1 MISRVLSAPALGAV
15 AVAAMLA
22 ATATSAEAFTLS
34 APSVEK
40 SVTGA
45 DIDHA
50 YYRGGGGYHYSYH
63 GGSFHGG
70 GYHYGYHGGGYH
82 GGGYH
87 YGYVGGGGGRRCFRG
102 PNGNWVCA

>member
-1 MISRVLSAPALGAV
+1 MISRILAAPALGAV

-22 ATATSAEAFTLS
+22 ATATSTEAFTLS

-40 SVTGA
+40 SVAGA
-45 DIDHA
+45 DIDHV
-50 YYRGGGGYHYSYH
+50 YYYHGGGYHHGYH
-63 GGSFHGG
+63 GGSYHGG
-70 GYHYGYHGGGYH
+70 GYHYGYH